1 MNGFDSLSDGAQK
14 FLKIATAVT
23 LLASVVGYIV
33 RFETERERVLEHF
46 QSEVMFHDSIRRHR
60 IGADSIHRYLL
71 CREAAVVARLARPGG
86 AIVLS
91 GILTEEAG
99 QVVAA
104 FAETGWPVDATV
116 TEDEWTG
123 LLLRAATSPSAP
135 TAH

>member
-71 CREAAVVARLARPGG
+71 CREAAIDAQAEDGELTPLPNYCALQIDGSRWEAEFQRFRARLGRQP
-86 AIVLS
+86 
-91 GILTEEAG
+91 
-99 QVVAA
+99 
-104 FAETGWPVDATV
+104 
-116 TEDEWTG
+116 
-123 LLLRAATSPSAP
+123 
-135 TAH
+135 